1 MTIAPIL
8 AHPIIRFGIVAVL
21 GLAVDLGTAWLMTIL
36 GLPLPLAAAVGFVVA
51 ALVNYVVHERWTFR
65 TGASLSAARGGRYL
79 AVLATTLG
87 VRVAVV
93 ALLEAM
99 AFPKPEQRVLPLLL
113 AVGVSFFVNYALS
126 RRLVFTTGV
135 H

>member
-1 MTIAPIL
+1 MTIAVIL
-8 AHPIIRFGIVAVL
+8 ARPVVRFGIAAVL
-21 GLAVDLGTAWLMTIL
+21 GLAFDLGTAWLMTIF
-36 GLPLPLAAAVGFVVA
+36 GLPLPLAAAIGFVVA

-79 AVLATTLG
+79 AVLAATLC

-93 ALLEAM
+93 ALLETM
-99 AFPKPEQRVLPLLL
+99 VFPEPEQRGLPLLL